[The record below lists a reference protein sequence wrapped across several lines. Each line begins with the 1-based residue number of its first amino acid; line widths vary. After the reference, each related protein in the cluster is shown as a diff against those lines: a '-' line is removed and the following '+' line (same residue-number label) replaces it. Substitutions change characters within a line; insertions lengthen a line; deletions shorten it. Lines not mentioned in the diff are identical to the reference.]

1 MILGIILG
9 LLIGFYARDIRDK
22 VTKTYEYWKAKIE
35 NPAGITRP
43 EPYLAAPTNSQA
55 GATRPLSPAEVR
67 ERDAIARN
75 ARV

>member
-9 LLIGFYARDIRDK
+9 LLIGYYARDLRDY
-22 VTKTYEYWKAKIE
+22 VVKTYEYWKAKIE

-43 EPYLAAPTNSQA
+43 EPYIAHKESEA
-55 GATRPLSPAEVR
+55 GATRPFTPAEVR

-75 ARV
+75 RRL